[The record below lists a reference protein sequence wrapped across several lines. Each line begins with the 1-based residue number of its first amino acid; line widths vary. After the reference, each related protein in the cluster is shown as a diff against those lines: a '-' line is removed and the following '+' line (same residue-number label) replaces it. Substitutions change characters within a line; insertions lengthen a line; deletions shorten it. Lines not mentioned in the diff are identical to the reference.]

1 VVKIYVYILVAYDFQ
16 YCLSMLLTRLAL
28 VDTSIQL
35 QPKFI
40 QDLKQLH
47 VLFQQATGELLVTG
61 DQETDPA
68 WNIYFYLGRLVY
80 ATGGKHRVRRLA
92 RAIRQHSPNVNI
104 QDLLEHAKPNAEAWE
119 LKIIEQAIHENLLT
133 TEQARAI
140 IQSSI
145 HEVFYSLS
153 DQKNPKSSWK
163 PLEALAFKPIVALS
177 TTQTLD
183 SIVVAQSRWQ
193 QAGLSHVQNMIQGFS
208 FDLAPYLAN
217 PDQLALMLNADVITL
232 KTYKT
237 LKKIV
242 NGKNTLW
249 DLSIIMKRSMIAV
262 MRSLLPLV
270 VDGIVAFREIPDWIS
285 PDWKLPG
292 KPSNGSLRGLV
303 ACIDDSPQVAVEMK
317 RILEPLG
324 YEVLGITEPLQS
336 VSTLLQRKP
345 DLIFLDL
352 VMPNTNGYELCTF
365 LRKTTT
371 FQEIPIVILT
381 GRDGMIDR
389 VRAKMAGS
397 SDFLSKPPD
406 AAKVLQILHKFLQ
419 IPKPN

>member
-1 VVKIYVYILVAYDFQ
+1 
-16 YCLSMLLTRLAL
+16 MLLTRFDL
-28 VDTSIQL
+28 VDTSTQL

-61 DQETDPA
+61 DQESDPA
-68 WNIYFYLGRLVY
+68 WSIYFYLGRLVY

-104 QDLLEHAKPNAEAWE
+104 QELLENADPTTEAWE
-119 LKIIEQAIHENLLT
+119 LKVIEQAIHDNQLT
-133 TEQARAI
+133 TEQVRAI
-140 IQSSI
+140 IQTSI

-153 DQKNPKSSWK
+153 DQKQPKSSWK
-163 PLEALAFKPIVALS
+163 PLEALAFKPIVALPAV
-177 TTQTLD
+177 QTLD
-183 SIVVAQSRWQ
+183 SIVAAQLRWQ

-208 FDLAPYLAN
+208 FDLAPYIAN
-217 PDQLALMLNADVITL
+217 PNQLEVMLSAEAITL

-249 DLSIIMKRSMIAV
+249 DMSVIMHCSMIAV
-262 MRSLLPLV
+262 MRSLLPMV
-270 VDGIVAFREIPDWIS
+270 VDGIVGFQEVPDWTS
-285 PDWKLPG
+285 PNWKLPT
-292 KPSNGSLRGLV
+292 KHNVVQRRGLI
-303 ACIDDSPQVAVEMK
+303 ACIDDSPQVAVEM
-317 RILEPLG
+317 RHILEPLG
-324 YEVLGITEPLQS
+324 YEVLAITEPLQS

-352 VMPNTNGYELCTF
+352 IMPNTNGYELCTF

-406 AAKVLQILHKFLQ
+406 PAKVLQILHKLLQ
-419 IPKPN
+419 VPETN

>member
-1 VVKIYVYILVAYDFQ
+1 MDA
-16 YCLSMLLTRLAL
+16 ST
-28 VDTSIQL
+28 QL
-35 QPKFI
+35 QSKFI

-47 VLFQQATGELLVTG
+47 ILFQQATGKLLVTG
-61 DQETDPA
+61 DQEDDHA

-80 ATGGKHRVRRLA
+80 ATGGKHRIRRLA
-92 RAIRQHSPNVNI
+92 RAIRQHAPNVNI
-104 QDLLEHAKPNAEAWE
+104 QELLEHANPTAEAWE
-119 LKIIEQAIHENLLT
+119 LKIIEQAIHEHLLT

-140 IQSSI
+140 IQASI

-163 PLEALAFKPIVALS
+163 PLESLAFKPIVALPVV
-177 TTQTLD
+177 QTLD
-183 SIVVAQSRWQ
+183 SIVAAQLTWQ
-193 QAGLSHVQNMIQGFS
+193 QAGLSHVQNMIQRFS
-208 FDLAPYLAN
+208 FDLAPYINN
-217 PDQLALMLNADVITL
+217 PEQLDVMLNAEAITS
-232 KTYKT
+232 KTHKT
-237 LKKIV
+237 LKKII

-249 DLSIIMKRSMIAV
+249 DLSIIMHSTMIGV

-270 VDGIVAFREIPDWIS
+270 VDGIVAFREIPDWGS
-285 PDWKLPG
+285 PDWK
-292 KPSNGSLRGLV
+292 KPSKPPEKVYRGLI
-303 ACIDDSPQVAVEMK
+303 ACIDDSPQIGLEMQ

-324 YEVLGITEPLQS
+324 YEVLTITEPLQS
-336 VSTLLQRKP
+336 VSILLQRKP

-352 VMPNTNGYELCTF
+352 IMPNTNGYELCTF

-371 FQEIPIVILT
+371 FQEVPIVILT

-406 AAKVLQILHKFLQ
+406 PNKVLPMLRKFL
-419 IPKPN
+419 KVAEVGV

>member
-1 VVKIYVYILVAYDFQ
+1 MDN
-16 YCLSMLLTRLAL
+16 S
-28 VDTSIQL
+28 SQL

-40 QDLKQLH
+40 QDIKQIP
-47 VLFQQATGELLVTG
+47 VLFHQATGELLVTG
-61 DQETDPA
+61 DQESDRV
-68 WNIYFYLGRLVY
+68 WNVYFYLGRLVY
-80 ATGGKHRVRRLA
+80 ATGGRHRVRRLA
-92 RAIRQHSPNVNI
+92 RAIRQHAPNVNI
-104 QDLLEHAKPNAEAWE
+104 QELLDNADPTPEAWE
-119 LKIIEQAIHENLLT
+119 LKLIEHAIHDHLLT

-153 DQKNPKSSWK
+153 DQKQPRSSWK
-163 PLEALAFKPIVALS
+163 PLEALAFKPIVALP
-177 TTQTLD
+177 TVQTLD
-183 SIVVAQSRWQ
+183 SIVAAQLKWQ

-208 FDLAPYLAN
+208 LDLAPYIAGA
-217 PDQLALMLNADVITL
+217 DQLEVMLKADAISV

-249 DLSIIMKRSMIAV
+249 DKSIIMHCSMIAV
-262 MRSLLPLV
+262 MRSLLPLI
-270 VDGIVAFREIPDWIS
+270 VDGIVAFHEVPDWVS
-285 PDWKLPG
+285 PKWKLNTKNTPV
-292 KPSNGSLRGLV
+292 PRRGLI
-303 ACIDDSPQVAVEMK
+303 ACIDDSPQVAIEM
-317 RILEPLG
+317 RGILEPLG
-324 YEVLGITEPLQS
+324 YEVLEINEPLQS

-352 VMPNTNGYELCTF
+352 IMPNTNGYELCTF

-406 AAKVLQILHKFLQ
+406 PTKVLQILRKFLQ
-419 IPKPN
+419 VPKTS

>member
-1 VVKIYVYILVAYDFQ
+1 
-16 YCLSMLLTRLAL
+16 LLA
-28 VDTSIQL
+28 QA
-35 QPKFI
+35 QP
-40 QDLKQLH
+40 
-47 VLFQQATGELLVTG
+47 T
-61 DQETDPA
+61 
-68 WNIYFYLGRLVY
+68 N
-80 ATGGKHRVRRLA
+80 
-92 RAIRQHSPNVNI
+92 
-104 QDLLEHAKPNAEAWE
+104 EAWE
-119 LKIIEQAIHENLLT
+119 LKLIEQAIQDHLLT

-140 IQSSI
+140 IQASI

-153 DQKNPKSSWK
+153 DQKQPKSSWK

-177 TTQTLD
+177 TMQTLD
-183 SIVVAQSRWQ
+183 NIVVAQMKWQ

-208 FDLAPYLAN
+208 FDLAPYIAN
-217 PDQLALMLNADVITL
+217 PEQLDVMLKADAITI

-237 LKKIV
+237 LKKIL

-249 DLSIIMKRSMIAV
+249 DMSIIMHCSMIAV

-270 VDGIVAFREIPDWIS
+270 VDGIVAFQEVEDWSS
-285 PDWKLPG
+285 PNWKFPN
-292 KPSNGSLRGLV
+292 KPHEVPLRGLI
-303 ACIDDSPQVAVEMK
+303 ACIDDSPQVAIEMR

-381 GRDGMIDR
+381 GRDGVIDR

-406 AAKVLQILHKFLQ
+406 PAKVLQILRKFLQ
-419 IPKPN
+419 VPEAN

>member
-1 VVKIYVYILVAYDFQ
+1 
-16 YCLSMLLTRLAL
+16 MLLTRLHL
-28 VDTSIQL
+28 VDMSTQL
-35 QPKFI
+35 LPKFI
-40 QDLKQLH
+40 QDLKQLQ
-47 VLFQQATGELLVTG
+47 VLFQQATGELVVIG
-61 DQETDPA
+61 DDQSAPI
-68 WNIYFYLGRLVY
+68 WHIYFYLGRLVY
-80 ATGGKHRVRRLA
+80 ATGGKHRVRRLV
-92 RAIRQHSPNVNI
+92 RAIRQHSHNINI
-104 QDLLEHAKPNAEAWE
+104 QELLENANPTTEAWE
-119 LKIIEQAIHENLLT
+119 IKIIEKAIQAQQLT

-153 DQKNPKSSWK
+153 DQKQPKSSWK
-163 PLEALAFKPIVALS
+163 PLDALSFKPIVALS
-177 TTQTLD
+177 ATQTLD
-183 SIVVAQSRWQ
+183 NVVGEQQKWQ
-193 QAGLSHVQNMIQGFS
+193 QSGLSHVQNMIQGFS
-208 FDLAPYLAN
+208 FDLVPYIAN
-217 PDQLALMLNADVITL
+217 PKQLELMRDAEAITL
-232 KTYKT
+232 KTYQT
-237 LKKIV
+237 LQKIL

-249 DLSIIMKRSMIAV
+249 DLAAIMHCSMIAV

-270 VDGIVAFREIPDWIS
+270 VDGIVAFQEISDWSSPKWKIPD
-285 PDWKLPG
+285 
-292 KPSNGSLRGLV
+292 KPTEIIRRGLI
-303 ACIDDSPQVAVEMK
+303 ACIDDSPQVEIEMR

-352 VMPNTNGYELCTF
+352 IMPNTNGYELCTF

-406 AAKVLQILHKFLQ
+406 PAKVLQILRKFLK
-419 IPKPN
+419 IPETN

>member
-1 VVKIYVYILVAYDFQ
+1 MTIA
-16 YCLSMLLTRLAL
+16 
-28 VDTSIQL
+28 
-35 QPKFI
+35 
-40 QDLKQLH
+40 
-47 VLFQQATGELLVTG
+47 GEELLI
-61 DQETDPA
+61 

-80 ATGGKHRVRRLA
+80 ATGGNHRVRRLV
-92 RAIRQHSPNVNI
+92 RALRQHSENVNI
-104 QDLLEHAKPNAEAWE
+104 QDLLDAADHSIDAWE
-119 LKIIEQAIHENLLT
+119 ISVIEYAIQSQQIT
-133 TEQARAI
+133 TDQARSI
-140 IQSSI
+140 IQTSI

-153 DQKNPKSSWK
+153 DQKKTKVIWN
-163 PLEALAFKPIVALS
+163 PLESLSFKPIVALS
-177 TTQTLD
+177 AIQTLD
-183 SIVVAQSRWQ
+183 NVAASQLRWQ

-208 FDLAPYLAN
+208 FELAPYIAN
-217 PDQLALMLNADVITL
+217 PDQLDVMLKAEAITE

-237 LKKIV
+237 LKKIL

-249 DLSIIMKRSMIAV
+249 DLAILMHCSMIAV

-270 VDGIVAFREIPDWIS
+270 VDGIVAFKEVADWS
-285 PDWKLPG
+285 SLTKKTRTSA
-292 KPSNGSLRGLV
+292 KPESSRGLI
-303 ACIDDSPQVAVEMK
+303 ACIDDSPQVALEM
-317 RILEPLG
+317 RSILEPMG
-324 YEVLGITEPLQS
+324 YEVLGITDPLQS

-406 AAKVLQILHKFLQ
+406 PTKVLQILGKFL
-419 IPKPN
+419 PVETK

>member
-1 VVKIYVYILVAYDFQ
+1 
-16 YCLSMLLTRLAL
+16 MLLTQLAQ
-28 VDTSIQL
+28 VDTSAQL

-40 QDLKQLH
+40 QDLKQIH

-61 DQETDPA
+61 DQESDPA
-68 WNIYFYLGRLVY
+68 WNVYFYLGRLVY

-92 RAIRQHSPNVNI
+92 RAIRQHSPHINI
-104 QDLLEHAKPNAEAWE
+104 QELLAQAQPTNEAWE
-119 LKIIEQAIHENLLT
+119 LKLIEQAIQDHLLT

-140 IQSSI
+140 IQASI

-153 DQKNPKSSWK
+153 DQKQPKSSWK

-177 TTQTLD
+177 TMQTLD
-183 SIVVAQSRWQ
+183 NIVVAQMKWQ

-208 FDLAPYLAN
+208 FDLAPYIAN
-217 PDQLALMLNADVITL
+217 PEQLDVMLKADAITI

-237 LKKIV
+237 LKKIL

-249 DLSIIMKRSMIAV
+249 DMSIIMHCSMIAV

-270 VDGIVAFREIPDWIS
+270 VDGIVAFQEVEDWSS
-285 PDWKLPG
+285 PNWKFPN
-292 KPSNGSLRGLV
+292 KPHEVPLRGLI
-303 ACIDDSPQVAVEMK
+303 ACIDDSPQVAIEMR

-381 GRDGMIDR
+381 GRDGVIDR

-406 AAKVLQILHKFLQ
+406 PAKVLQILRKFLQ
-419 IPKPN
+419 VPEAN

>member
-1 VVKIYVYILVAYDFQ
+1 
-16 YCLSMLLTRLAL
+16 
-28 VDTSIQL
+28 
-35 QPKFI
+35 
-40 QDLKQLH
+40 
-47 VLFQQATGELLVTG
+47 
-61 DQETDPA
+61 
-68 WNIYFYLGRLVY
+68 LVY

-92 RAIRQHSPNVNI
+92 REIRQHSPNVNI

-163 PLEALAFKPIVALS
+163 PLEALAFKPIVAMS

-285 PDWKLPG
+285 PNWKLPG

>member
-1 VVKIYVYILVAYDFQ
+1 
-16 YCLSMLLTRLAL
+16 MLLTRLAL
-28 VDTSIQL
+28 VDTSIQS

-104 QDLLEHAKPNAEAWE
+104 QELLEQAKPNAEAWE
-119 LKIIEQAIHENLLT
+119 LKITEQAIHENLLT

-163 PLEALAFKPIVALS
+163 PLEALAFKPIVALP

-183 SIVVAQSRWQ
+183 SIVAAQSRWQ

-217 PDQLALMLNADVITL
+217 PDQLDVMLNADAITS

-249 DLSIIMKRSMIAV
+249 DMSIIMHCSMIAV

-270 VDGIVAFREIPDWIS
+270 VDGIVAFREVPDWIS
-285 PDWKLPG
+285 PNWKLPS
-292 KPSNGSLRGLV
+292 KPINVPLRGLI

-406 AAKVLQILHKFLQ
+406 PAKVLQILRKFLQ
-419 IPKPN
+419 IPEPN

>member
-1 VVKIYVYILVAYDFQ
+1 
-16 YCLSMLLTRLAL
+16 MLLTQLSP
-28 VDTSIQL
+28 VDTSIQAL
-35 QPKFI
+35 PKFI
-40 QDLKQLH
+40 QDLNHLY

-61 DQETDPA
+61 DNEAEPV

-80 ATGGKHRVRRLA
+80 ATGGKHRIRRLA
-92 RAIRQHSPNVNI
+92 RAIRQHSPNINI
-104 QDLLEHAKPNAEAWE
+104 QELLEHANLTTEAWE
-119 LKIIEQAIHENLLT
+119 LKVIEQAVQENLLT
-133 TEQARAI
+133 TEQVRAV

-153 DQKNPKSSWK
+153 NQKQPKSSWK
-163 PLEALAFKPIVALS
+163 PLESLVFKPVVALS
-177 TTQTLD
+177 MGQTLD
-183 SIVVAQSRWQ
+183 SVVAAQQRWQ

-208 FDLAPYLAN
+208 FDLAPYINNA
-217 PDQLALMLNADVITL
+217 DQLDVMLKAEAITS
-232 KTYKT
+232 KTYRT

-249 DLSIIMKRSMIAV
+249 DMSIIMHCSMIAV

-270 VDGIVAFREIPDWIS
+270 VDGIVAFQEVPDWTS
-285 PDWKLPG
+285 SKWKLPS
-292 KPSNGSLRGLV
+292 KPQEIVRRGLV
-303 ACIDDSPQVAVEMK
+303 ACIDDSPQVAVEMR

-352 VMPNTNGYELCTF
+352 IMPNTNGYELCTF

-397 SDFLSKPPD
+397 SDFMSKPPD
-406 AAKVLQILHKFLQ
+406 PAKVMQIMRKFLQ
-419 IPKPN
+419 VPETN

>member
-1 VVKIYVYILVAYDFQ
+1 
-16 YCLSMLLTRLAL
+16 MLLTRLAL
-28 VDTSIQL
+28 VNISIHL

-285 PDWKLPG
+285 PNWKLPG

>member
-1 VVKIYVYILVAYDFQ
+1 
-16 YCLSMLLTRLAL
+16 
-28 VDTSIQL
+28 VDTSTNTQL
-35 QPKFI
+35 TFI
-40 QDLKQLH
+40 QDLKHLH
-47 VLFQQATGELLVTG
+47 TMFQKNTGEVVVTIAGEELLI
-61 DQETDPA
+61 

-80 ATGGKHRVRRLA
+80 ATGGNHRVRRLV
-92 RAIRQHSPNVNI
+92 RALRQHSENVNI
-104 QDLLEHAKPNAEAWE
+104 QDLLDAADHSIDAWE
-119 LKIIEQAIHENLLT
+119 ISVIEYAIQSQQIT
-133 TEQARAI
+133 TDQARSI
-140 IQSSI
+140 IQTSI

-153 DQKNPKSSWK
+153 DQKKTKVIWN
-163 PLEALAFKPIVALS
+163 PLESLSFKPIVALS
-177 TTQTLD
+177 AIQTLD
-183 SIVVAQSRWQ
+183 NVAASQLRWQ

-208 FDLAPYLAN
+208 FELAPYIAN
-217 PDQLALMLNADVITL
+217 PDQLDVMLKAEAITE

-237 LKKIV
+237 LKKIL

-249 DLSIIMKRSMIAV
+249 DLAILMHCSMIAV

-270 VDGIVAFREIPDWIS
+270 VDGIVAFKEVADWS
-285 PDWKLPG
+285 SLTKKTRTSA
-292 KPSNGSLRGLV
+292 KPESSRGLI
-303 ACIDDSPQVAVEMK
+303 ACIDDSPQVALEM
-317 RILEPLG
+317 RSILEPMG
-324 YEVLGITEPLQS
+324 YEVLGITDPLQS

-406 AAKVLQILHKFLQ
+406 PTKVLQILGKFL
-419 IPKPN
+419 PVETK

>member
-1 VVKIYVYILVAYDFQ
+1 
-16 YCLSMLLTRLAL
+16 MLLTRLAL

-61 DQETDPA
+61 DQETDPD

-163 PLEALAFKPIVALS
+163 PLEALAFKPIVAMS

-285 PDWKLPG
+285 PNWKLPG

>member
-1 VVKIYVYILVAYDFQ
+1 
-16 YCLSMLLTRLAL
+16 MLLTRPCP
-28 VDTSIQL
+28 VDTSTQSL
-35 QPKFI
+35 PKFI
-40 QDLKQLH
+40 QDLKHLH
-47 VLFQQATGELLVTG
+47 VLFQQATGELVVTG
-61 DQETDPA
+61 DNPSDPI
-68 WNIYFYLGRLVY
+68 WHIYFYLGRLVY

-92 RAIRQHSPNVNI
+92 RAIRQNSQNI
-104 QDLLEHAKPNAEAWE
+104 NINELLESADPTTEAWE
-119 LKIIEQAIHENLLT
+119 IRVIEKAIQAHQLT

-153 DQKNPKSSWK
+153 EQKQPKSSWN
-163 PLEALAFKPIVALS
+163 PLDALSFKPIVALS
-177 TTQTLD
+177 AIQTLD
-183 SIVVAQSRWQ
+183 SIVAAQQKWQ

-208 FDLAPYLAN
+208 FDLVAYIAN
-217 PDQLALMLNADVITL
+217 PDQLDVMLNAEAISS
-232 KTYKT
+232 KTYNT
-237 LKKIV
+237 LKKIL

-249 DLSIIMKRSMIAV
+249 DLSAIMHCSMIAV

-270 VDGIVAFREIPDWIS
+270 VDGIVAFQEISDWTSPKWKIPD
-285 PDWKLPG
+285 
-292 KPSNGSLRGLV
+292 KPNETKHRGLI
-303 ACIDDSPQVAVEMK
+303 ACIDDSPQVEIEMR

-352 VMPNTNGYELCTF
+352 IMPNTNGYELCTF

-381 GRDGMIDR
+381 GRDGVIDR

-406 AAKVLQILHKFLQ
+406 PIKVLQILRKFLQ
-419 IPKPN
+419 ISDTN